1 MNFYKLSKLIEDYK
15 DVNYSDESQKIY
27 DLNMTAKLP
36 LAKSPEEHSDMM
48 SNLTRGFHLNTI
60 VGRMMQ
66 NWVAA
71 LRFAPKEYRLPDSK
85 IANDKFKAAYD
96 LFKDEIA
103 KSIHALPEKTA
114 IDIVQNKQIDVL
126 SSTKDF
132 FKEYSP
138 GQEEFLTHLRYALS
152 LYFKVFGEPDGYNS
166 QVQNFINFLQIAK
179 EEFFTIGE
187 KLPTFSEK
195 PLEISQSK
203 IIKNINKFINEL
215 EKRQR
220 TQES

>member
-1 MNFYKLSKLIEDYK
+1 
-15 DVNYSDESQKIY
+15 
-27 DLNMTAKLP
+27 
-36 LAKSPEEHSDMM
+36 
-48 SNLTRGFHLNTI
+48 
-60 VGRMMQ
+60 
-66 NWVAA
+66 
-71 LRFAPKEYRLPDSK
+71 
-85 IANDKFKAAYD
+85 
-96 LFKDEIA
+96 
-103 KSIHALPEKTA
+103 
-114 IDIVQNKQIDVL
+114 
-126 SSTKDF
+126 
-132 FKEYSP
+132 
-138 GQEEFLTHLRYALS
+138 